1 MPCSGQAAF
10 VLNARVSATFP
21 PVACRVIAELP
32 SMNVIQLNTT
42 GMTMGRL
49 GLQQWLVQPLVD
61 AYDAMVRASDLGC

>member
-1 MPCSGQAAF
+1 
-10 VLNARVSATFP
+10 
-21 PVACRVIAELP
+21 
-32 SMNVIQLNTT
+32 MNVIQLDTT